1 MNEKTPVR
9 PPLYFW
15 AVAIL
20 LLLWGIGG
28 ASIYV
33 SLLFET
39 PQEFARGAETA
50 ANEAAYAEY
59 VSNIPWWALGA
70 GILAAASRLLGAIGL
85 LLRRAW
91 AQPCYVV
98 ATAFFLVALFRAFLL
113 ANVAS
118 VMSPQHIATEGLFLA
133 LSLFGIWFARMGA
146 AKGMLR

>member
-1 MNEKTPVR
+1 MSEGTPVR

-33 SLLFET
+33 ALLFET
-39 PQEFARGAETA
+39 PEEFARGAETA

-59 VSNIPWWALGA
+59 VANIPWWALGA
-70 GILAAASRLLGAIGL
+70 GILAAASRLAGAVGL
-85 LLRRAW
+85 LLRHAW
-91 AQPCYVV
+91 ARPCYVV
-98 ATAFFLVALFRAFLL
+98 ATVFFLVALFRAFVL
-113 ANVAS
+113 ADVAS

-133 LSLFGIWFARMGA
+133 LSLFGIWFARTSA
-146 AKGMLR
+146 AKGLLR